1 MQFLEGEMSERI
13 GDERLKAFAEYE
25 KDTLDDFEL
34 VDVANEVLPE
44 MAQEIISF
52 RKENNNLKRVE
63 GIWILREKELCEQKK
78 VLIEDANNLANEL
91 FGWLGNAQFRKP
103 MSGDSAMKN
112 HAALI
117 KKLEK

>member
-1 MQFLEGEMSERI
+1 MSERI

-91 FGWLGNAQFRKP
+91 FGWLRRSAQFRKP
-103 MSGDSAMKN
+103 MPGDAAMMN
-112 HAALI
+112 HTTLI
-117 KKLEK
+117 KKLEE

>member
-1 MQFLEGEMSERI
+1 MI
-13 GDERLKAFAEYE
+13 TE
-25 KDTLDDFEL
+25 KD
-34 VDVANEVLPE
+34 V
-44 MAQEIISF
+44 QEISDYLYNHGNLPRGMQPKIISGLKECLSL